1 MDVWGCSAKLSEREK
16 MWEAVMLYTVLTC
29 MALCPVLLIGIFVL
43 HAMGVL
49 P

>member
-1 MDVWGCSAKLSEREK
+1 MDVWGCSAELSKREK
-16 MWEAVMLYTVLTC
+16 MWEEVMLCIALLG

-43 HAMGVL
+43 HVMGVL